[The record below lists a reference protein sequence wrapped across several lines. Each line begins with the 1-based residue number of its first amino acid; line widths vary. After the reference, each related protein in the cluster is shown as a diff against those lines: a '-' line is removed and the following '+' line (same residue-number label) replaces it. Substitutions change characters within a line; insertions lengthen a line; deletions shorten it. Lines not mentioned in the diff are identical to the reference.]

1 MSVPVG
7 LMGKRHQETDVTR
20 AAPDKREIGIGG
32 KQPRGIQSIEVGGR
46 LLDALVAHATPMS
59 LKDLAGAADM
69 APAQAH
75 GYLASYR
82 RCGMVEQDA
91 ATGRY
96 QLGPFAMRLA
106 TARLRTVPELV
117 AATEAT
123 IALGRE
129 LGIMATL
136 AVWGP
141 HGATVV
147 HRQDGDE
154 VLNVNIRV
162 GTMFAMEATATG
174 YLFAAFAPE
183 ARRNAFPAAGAQAM
197 ARIADARARGYA
209 ITREAPVPGVNALA
223 APILDVEG
231 DIAAAITLIGSVG
244 RLSVSTKANTALDR
258 LLEVC
263 RALSVAGARA
273 PASATRAGG
282 R

>member
-1 MSVPVG
+1 MA
-7 LMGKRHQETDVTR
+7 GK
-20 AAPDKREIGIGG
+20 

-46 LLDALVAHATPMS
+46 LLNALVAHTQPMT
-59 LKDLAGAADM
+59 LKDLAVAAEM

-91 ATGRY
+91 ATGHY
-96 QLGPFAMRLA
+96 QLGPFAMTLA

-123 IALGRE
+123 IALARD

-141 HGATVV
+141 HGPTIV

-162 GTMFAMEATATG
+162 GTMFAVEGTATG
-174 YLFAAFAPE
+174 WLFAAFAPA
-183 ARRNAFPAAGAQAM
+183 ARRAGLPKVGAQA
-197 ARIADARARGYA
+197 AKRIADVRADGFA
-209 ITREAPVPGVNALA
+209 MIHEAPVPGVNALA
-223 APILDVEG
+223 VPILDADG
-231 DIAAAITLIGSVG
+231 AITAAITLIGSVS
-244 RLSVSTKANTALDR
+244 RLSVTPTDNPALER
-258 LLEVC
+258 LLEAG
-263 RALSVAGARA
+263 RALS
-273 PASATRAGG
+273 AGG
-282 R
+282 RTAAARPARRREH